1 MTTEIQDL
9 AAPPETADAPPVP
22 TEAADMV
29 APAMVPPSL
38 ETVRAPQSMNRRERH
53 QRWLAFLPQIGDDA
67 KARKAEQQR
76 RRELYWQL
84 VEESR
89 FYMGRMLGVSE
100 RMDAL
105 SYRYKKYEQDWL
117 VSGRRLIEFSHVV
130 MTPEAIYFRVNT
142 ARLPANVSVSSL
154 NDEDTLLNLS
164 MACGRAVL
172 CEYSPEKGFWYIVE
186 RTSGVRGIPIHVRL
200 DEMWSMR
207 NERHDGLAVPWGIGE
222 NKKPVWVSLSDAL
235 SVLIGGA
242 PGGGKSNLINVMLC
256 TWIRFN
262 APHRLKLALVDLK
275 GGLELGRYQ
284 DIPHLMFYKPLPLRE
299 KNEPLEPVDDSTD
312 PPDQETALVDNTG
325 STRSPEMRPA
335 LVERRED
342 VLPLLRAV
350 YKEGKRRMRLLKAVG
365 ARDIGAYNWQV
376 TRSRFLPHLIVV
388 VDELAELRLL
398 SQQDYDNVRKML
410 ISVAQLFRAVG
421 IHLVLAT
428 QTPTKQVIS
437 LEIRNAIPGRIAFN
451 CPNPTASTLIIGNGR
466 AVGLHPR
473 GRAVLDFGG
482 KLTELQSPLITTTQV
497 DKIIA
502 AALRGEWD
510 DVTLQRHDV
519 TDEEVF
525 RTALE
530 EFDGQLPAEE
540 LWKHFRNRQ
549 RRIPRDEVR
558 AIIRKYLGK
567 EVMVGSTVY
576 SVVQN
581 FGNRPHYLKVVEE
594 KVEK

>member
-1 MTTEIQDL
+1 MNMMDAPELTPGPELAPPDAA
-9 AAPPETADAPPVP
+9 AAPASPP
-22 TEAADMV
+22 
-29 APAMVPPSL
+29 APAMRDPK
-38 ETVRAPQSMNRRERH
+38 SMNRKERH
-53 QRWLAFLPQIGDDA
+53 KRWMAFLPRLSEDA
-67 KARKAEQQR
+67 QAKRAEQKR

-100 RMDAL
+100 RMDML

-142 ARLPANVSVSSL
+142 SRLPPNVSVAAL

-164 MACGRAVL
+164 MSCGRAVL

-207 NERHDGLAVPWGIGE
+207 NERHDGLSVPWGIGE
-222 NKKPVWVSLSDAL
+222 NKKPVWISLSDAL

-256 TWIRFN
+256 SWIRFN
-262 APHRLKLALVDLK
+262 APHRLKLALIDMK
-275 GGLELGRYQ
+275 GGLELGRYEP
-284 DIPHLMFYKPLPLRE
+284 IPHLMFYKPLPLRE
-299 KNEPLEPVDDSTD
+299 KAEPLEPADDGSD
-312 PPDQETALVDNTG
+312 PPDQETTLVDNTG
-325 STRSPEMRPA
+325 AARSPEMRPA

-342 VLPLLRAV
+342 VLPLLRAI

-365 ARDIGAYNWQV
+365 ARDIGAYNWSVQ
-376 TRSRFLPHLIVV
+376 RSRFLPHLIIVI
-388 VDELAELRLL
+388 DELAELRLL
-398 SQQDYDNVRKML
+398 PQQDYEHVRKML
-410 ISVAQLFRAVG
+410 ISIAQLFRAVG

-428 QTPTKQVIS
+428 QTPTRQVIS
-437 LEIRNAIPGRIAFN
+437 LEIRNAIPARIAFS

-466 AVGLHPR
+466 AVGLSPR
-473 GRAVLDFGG
+473 GRAVLDWAG

-519 TDEEVF
+519 TDEELF
-525 RTALE
+525 RVALE
-530 EFDGQLPAEE
+530 EFDGQLPADE
-540 LWKHFRNRQ
+540 LWKHFRNRS
-549 RRIPRDEVR
+549 RRIPREDVR

-576 SVVQN
+576 RVEQN

-594 KVEK
+594 KEK

>member
-1 MTTEIQDL
+1 MTTEIIAETETTDKAAL
-9 AAPPETADAPPVP
+9 PEAAP
-22 TEAADMV
+22 
-29 APAMVPPSL
+29 
-38 ETVRAPQSMNRRERH
+38 VRALSMNRKQRH
-53 QRWLAFLPQIGDDA
+53 ARWLAFLPHISDDA
-67 KARKAEQQR
+67 QARKEEQKR

-100 RMDAL
+100 RMDNL

-117 VSGRRLIEFSHVV
+117 ISGRRLIEFTHVV

-142 ARLPANVSVSSL
+142 ARLPPNVSVSAL
-154 NDEDTLLNLS
+154 HDEDTLLNMS

-207 NERHDGLAVPWGIGE
+207 NERHDGLSVPWGIGE

-256 TWIRFN
+256 SWIRFN

-275 GGLELGRYQ
+275 GGLELGRYEP
-284 DIPHLMFYKPLPLRE
+284 IPHLMFYKPLPLRD
-299 KNEPLEPVDDSTD
+299 KTEPLEPVDDSTD
-312 PPDQETALVDNTG
+312 PDQEPTLVDNTG
-325 STRSPEMRPA
+325 TTRSPDMRPA

-342 VLPLLRAV
+342 VLPLLRAI

-365 ARDIGAYNWQV
+365 ARDIGAYNWVVQ
-376 TRSRFLPHLIVV
+376 RSRFLPHLIVV
-388 VDELAELRLL
+388 IDELAELRLL
-398 SQQDYDNVRKML
+398 PQVEYEQVRKML

-428 QTPTKQVIS
+428 QTPTRQVIS
-437 LEIRNAIPGRIAFN
+437 LEIRNAIPARIAFS
-451 CPNPTASTLIIGNGR
+451 CPNATASTLIIGNGR
-466 AVGLHPR
+466 AVGLTPR
-473 GRAVLDFGG
+473 GRAVLDYGG
-482 KLTELQSPLITTTQV
+482 KLTELQTPLITTTQV

-519 TDEEVF
+519 TDEELF
-525 RTALE
+525 RVALE
-530 EFDGQLPAEE
+530 EFDGQLPVEE

-558 AIIRKYLGK
+558 AIIRRYLGR

-576 SVVQN
+576 QVVQN
-581 FGNRPHYLKVVEE
+581 FGNRSHYLKVVEE
-594 KVEK
+594 KEQ